1 MANLVYLIC
10 SLPSLSF
17 EQTPPMSLDS
27 FHEDAKKQLSKK
39 QFGVLQQA
47 DLRSLTNE
55 AIKGKHKGF
64 ADMVN
69 AVYQDLAEIRSAK
82 SQNKTPRLNC
92 LPRDVASKN
101 PLEREI
107 EILKWQWQELDTLES
122 GSTFSFKQVLA
133 YKMRL
138 QILLRLQS
146 FNAENG
152 AEVLASVVDPSK
164 SGGK

>member
-17 EQTPPMSLDS
+17 EQSPPMSLDS
-27 FHEDAKKQLSKK
+27 FLEDAKKQLSKK
-39 QFGVLQQA
+39 QFEVVQQI
-47 DLRSLTNE
+47 DLRHLNKK
-55 AIKGKHKGF
+55 AVAGKNAGF
-64 ADMVN
+64 YAMVD
-69 AVYQDLAEIRSAK
+69 AVYQDIAEIRSAK
-82 SQNKTPRLNC
+82 SQEKSPRLNS
-92 LPRDVASKN
+92 LPKEVLTKN

-122 GSTFSFKQVLA
+122 GSTFTLKQIIA
-133 YKMRL
+133 YKLRL
-138 QILLRLQS
+138 QILWRLHS
-146 FNAENG
+146 FDAVKG